1 MQITKLGRYLFNT
14 DTSTELK
21 DKDTILLKGE
31 IALESDTQ
39 LMKIGDGVNSY
50 KNLPYANV
58 GPKGDRGEKG
68 LRGDVGPRGPKGE
81 KGDTGNTGPR
91 GLKGDRGEAGT
102 SINILGVKNSVS
114 DLPAKSNQG
123 DCWLVGQN
131 LYIFVDGSFKDV
143 GSVKGPKGDIGPV
156 GPQGKT
162 GPQGPQGIAG
172 PIGPKGPQGDVGPRG
187 PQGATG
193 EKGPIGPQGYK
204 GERGPIGP
212 KGDQGSPGVVEAAT
226 SSRVGSVKVEGT
238 TSEAPPYTVLS
249 KGNINDTVK
258 ALNENIDKKADKNH
272 THSIHQ
278 VDHLEDALSMKADVS
293 HYHSCRDIESPMGDE
308 DLDKYL
314 INLQSTLTGKAE
326 KEHNHAEIG
335 CLINDEEY
343 KYINF
348 HVCNQATYEN
358 KKGSNLYDTGIFFI
372 EEEQ

>member
-58 GPKGDRGEKG
+58 GPKGERGEKG
-68 LRGDVGPRGPKGE
+68 DTGDVGPRGPKGE

-114 DLPAKSNQG
+114 DLPTKSNQG

-131 LYIFVDGSFKDV
+131 LYIFVDGSFRDV

-162 GPQGPQGIAG
+162 GPQGPQGDAG
-172 PIGPKGPQGDVGPRG
+172 PVGPKGPQGDIGPRG

-204 GERGPIGP
+204 GERGPTGP
-212 KGDQGSPGVVEAAT
+212 KGDQGSPGVVEMAT
-226 SSRVGSVKVEGT
+226 SSREGSVKVEGT
-238 TSEAPPYTVLS
+238 TSETPPYTVPS
-249 KGNINDTVK
+249 KGTINDTVK
-258 ALNENIDKKADKNH
+258 ALNENIEKKAVKEHRHKCDE
-272 THSIHQ
+272 I
-278 VDHLEDALSMKADVS
+278 DLEDGNSAFDYYLSQVLSDIVGLMADDIHTNKDNISKMVKDAGSIKAQNIAVIS
-293 HYHSCRDIESPMGDE
+293 NGGSTS
-308 DLDKYL
+308 DLPNNTL
-314 INLQSTLTGKAE
+314 IFELE
-326 KEHNHAEIG
+326 
-335 CLINDEEY
+335 
-343 KYINF
+343 
-348 HVCNQATYEN
+348 
-358 KKGSNLYDTGIFFI
+358 
-372 EEEQ
+372 

>member
-81 KGDTGNTGPR
+81 KGDTGDIGPR

-102 SINILGVKNSVS
+102 SINILGVKNSVN
-114 DLPAKSNQG
+114 DLPAKGNQG

-131 LYIFVDGSFKDV
+131 LYIFVDGSFRDV
-143 GSVKGPKGDIGPV
+143 GSVKGPKGDIGPI
-156 GPQGKT
+156 GPQGKIGPK
-162 GPQGPQGIAG
+162 GPQGDAG
-172 PIGPKGPQGDVGPRG
+172 PVGPKGPQGDVGPRG

-204 GERGPIGP
+204 GERGLTGP
-212 KGDQGSPGVVEAAT
+212 KGEQGPPGIVELATSDSPGVVLVEA
-226 SSRVGSVKVEGT
+226 E
-238 TSEAPPYTVLS
+238 TSESKPYKVPSTKTISSIYVPKS
-249 KGNINDTVK
+249 KVTYRSEELGTNAMGVFKID
-258 ALNENIDKKADKNH
+258 ENGA
-272 THSIHQ
+272 
-278 VDHLEDALSMKADVS
+278 
-293 HYHSCRDIESPMGDE
+293 Y
-308 DLDKYL
+308 
-314 INLQSTLTGKAE
+314 
-326 KEHNHAEIG
+326 
-335 CLINDEEY
+335 
-343 KYINF
+343 
-348 HVCNQATYEN
+348 
-358 KKGSNLYDTGIFFI
+358 I
-372 EEEQ
+372 EEVSLE

>member
-58 GPKGDRGEKG
+58 GPKGERGEKG
-68 LRGDVGPRGPKGE
+68 VRGDVGPRGPKGE
-81 KGDTGNTGPR
+81 KGDTGDIGPR

-102 SINILGVKNSVS
+102 SINILGVKNSVN

-131 LYIFVDGSFKDV
+131 LYIFVDGSFRDV

-162 GPQGPQGIAG
+162 GPQGPQGETG
-172 PIGPKGPQGDVGPRG
+172 PVGPKGPQGDVGPRG

-204 GERGPIGP
+204 GERGPTGP
-212 KGDQGSPGVVEAAT
+212 KGDQGSPGIVETAT

-238 TSEAPPYTVLS
+238 TSETPPYTVPS
-249 KGNINDTVK
+249 KGMINDTVK
-258 ALNENIDKKADKNH
+258 ALNENIEKKAVKEHRHKCDE
-272 THSIHQ
+272 I
-278 VDHLEDALSMKADVS
+278 DLEDGNSAFDYYYSKQLNDIVSLMAEDIHTNKDDISKMVKAIGSIKAQNIAVIS
-293 HYHSCRDIESPMGDE
+293 NGGSTS
-308 DLDKYL
+308 DLPNNTL
-314 INLQSTLTGKAE
+314 IFELE
-326 KEHNHAEIG
+326 
-335 CLINDEEY
+335 
-343 KYINF
+343 
-348 HVCNQATYEN
+348 
-358 KKGSNLYDTGIFFI
+358 
-372 EEEQ
+372 

>member
-21 DKDTILLKGE
+21 DKDIILLKGE

-39 LMKIGDGVNSY
+39 FMKIGDGITSY

-102 SINILGVKNSVS
+102 SINILGVKNSVN
-114 DLPAKSNQG
+114 DLPSKSSQG

-131 LYIFVDGSFKDV
+131 LYIFVDGSFRDV

-162 GPQGPQGIAG
+162 GPQGPQGNTG
-172 PIGPKGPQGDVGPRG
+172 PVGPKGPQGDVGPRG

-204 GERGPIGP
+204 GERGATGP
-212 KGDQGSPGVVEAAT
+212 KGDQGSPGVVEMAT
-226 SSRVGSVKVEGT
+226 SSRAGSVKVEGIK
-238 TSEAPPYTVLS
+238 SETPPYTVPS
-249 KGNINDTVK
+249 NGKIDDTVK
-258 ALNENIDKKADKNH
+258 ALNENIEKKVDKEHMHKCYE
-272 THSIHQ
+272 IE
-278 VDHLEDALSMKADVS
+278 LEDGNTAIDYYYSPYLNDVVELMTNDIHINKTNIGKRISFTGQNPAKNIQIIEKGGSTAD
-293 HYHSCRDIESPMGDE
+293 IPNNT
-308 DLDKYL
+308 L
-314 INLQSTLTGKAE
+314 IFELE
-326 KEHNHAEIG
+326 
-335 CLINDEEY
+335 
-343 KYINF
+343 
-348 HVCNQATYEN
+348 
-358 KKGSNLYDTGIFFI
+358 
-372 EEEQ
+372 

>member
-58 GPKGDRGEKG
+58 GPKGERGEKG
-68 LRGDVGPRGPKGE
+68 LRGEIGPRGPKGE

-114 DLPAKSNQG
+114 DLPTKSNQG

-162 GPQGPQGIAG
+162 GPKGEQGIAG
-172 PIGPKGPQGDVGPRG
+172 PIGPKGPKGDVGPRG

-212 KGDQGSPGVVEAAT
+212 KGDQGSPGVVEMAT
-226 SSRVGSVKVEGT
+226 SSREGSVKVEGT
-238 TSEAPPYTVLS
+238 TTETPPYTVLS
-249 KGNINDTVK
+249 KGKINDTVK
-258 ALNENIDKKADKNH
+258 ALNEDIEKKAVKEHRHKCDE
-272 THSIHQ
+272 I
-278 VDHLEDALSMKADVS
+278 DLEDGNLAFDYYFSQVLSDIVSLMADDIHTNKDNISKIVKDAGSIKAQNIAVIS
-293 HYHSCRDIESPMGDE
+293 NGGSTS
-308 DLDKYL
+308 DLPNNTL
-314 INLQSTLTGKAE
+314 IFELE
-326 KEHNHAEIG
+326 
-335 CLINDEEY
+335 
-343 KYINF
+343 
-348 HVCNQATYEN
+348 
-358 KKGSNLYDTGIFFI
+358 
-372 EEEQ
+372 